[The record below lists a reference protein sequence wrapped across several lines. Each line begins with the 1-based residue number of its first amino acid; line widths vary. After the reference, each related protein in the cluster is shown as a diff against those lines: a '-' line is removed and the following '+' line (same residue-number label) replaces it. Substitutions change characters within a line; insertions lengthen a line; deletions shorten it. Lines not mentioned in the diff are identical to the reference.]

1 MGMGGANLGKVSW
14 GEDFKKEGVIISI
27 IVLDD

>member
-14 GEDFKKEGVIISI
+14 GENFKEGVIISI